1 MTGCPLGTK
10 FVDSTLTY
18 CYSTPVL
25 LGSMGN
31 IGMSRSDDA
40 NLKLDQV
47 VHEMASKSFEEPA
60 RSVDHTPLGSVNSK

>member
-1 MTGCPLGTK
+1 
-10 FVDSTLTY
+10 
-18 CYSTPVL
+18 
-25 LGSMGN
+25 MGN